1 MEKHL
6 NMTCSRAARKDGVK
20 LSLFFISKRPFQEA
34 YADTYLI
41 YVGQY
46 YSLNSNQ
53 TFQLEIYNKNPYIL
67 KDSKKLKTY
76 KDISP
81 KKSM

>member
-1 MEKHL
+1 
-6 NMTCSRAARKDGVK
+6 
-20 LSLFFISKRPFQEA
+20 LFFISKRPFQEA

-67 KDSKKLKTY
+67 KDSKQIEDIQRYFTKKIY
-76 KDISP
+76 KWQIIEF
-81 KKSM
+81 